1 MVLSRYRILQTKDE
15 QGKWTDA
22 GAVYERTYH
31 DSPLVAVPVAGAG
44 DVKVNWREWNDI
56 ARREREY
63 GFFEP
68 SLEEY
73 DKVFADH
80 ADRYRLSDEIYTI
93 EGDSYKE
100 IRAKL
105 YQRYVLDP
113 MHEREEVE
121 RSILSYEVPERALA
135 GVRAIR
141 ETRGDEPC
149 PSD

>member
-1 MVLSRYRILQTKDE
+1 MVFSRYRILRTKNE
-15 QGKWTDA
+15 QGRWTDA

-44 DVKVNWREWNDI
+44 DVKVNWREWRDI
-56 ARREREY
+56 AAREREF
-63 GFFEP
+63 GAMGP
-68 SLEEY
+68 PLEEY

-80 ADRYRLSDEIYTI
+80 ADRYRLSEEIYTI

-113 MHEREEVE
+113 MREQAEHPV
-121 RSILSYEVPERALA
+121 LTYEVPAESSLA
-135 GVRAIR
+135 AARAIR
-141 ETRGDEPC
+141 ETKGDDE
-149 PSD
+149 